1 MDYSSLEINALR
13 DRRRALEGEEQEIS
27 YLRRMLQG
35 RIDILREELVSRGHE
50 QIDLIAKLP
59 EILADE
65 ASGKPSASRHVPIS
79 ARVADGVESDS
90 PVGRASREVADI
102 SKSDPSALSDEQLG
116 QAIEVLVKHEQLV
129 SRDRTA
135 VHVELDA
142 ISSELTQRYVSG
154 AAQVDDLLAH
164 ARLRRNAS

>member
-1 MDYSSLEINALR
+1 MDYAAIEINALR

-35 RIDILREELVSRGHE
+35 RIDIFKEELASRSSDAA
-50 QIDLIAKLP
+50 DLIAKLP

-65 ASGKPSASRHVPIS
+65 PTGRPAMTRHVSVPS
-79 ARVADGVESDS
+79 DPTLHADPESPLTGVARDMAD
-90 PVGRASREVADI
+90 A
-102 SKSDPSALSDEQLG
+102 SKSDPSQLG
-116 QAIEVLVKHEQLV
+116 QQELEQAIEVLSQHEKLV
-129 SRDRTA
+129 SRDRAA

-164 ARLRRNAS
+164 ARIGRHAS